1 MVILKSPPG
10 TIYNSSPSRPSPRE
24 VVQIPDAVRAR
35 CGRGVDTPPK
45 PEIFM
50 CPRLSCICMHLE
62 MWAEVKVHSYQAHAH
77 VFVGSCTCYTQATPL
92 SKLQWA

>member
-35 CGRGVDTPPK
+35 CGYSPTGAD
-45 PEIFM
+45 
-50 CPRLSCICMHLE
+50 
-62 MWAEVKVHSYQAHAH
+62 
-77 VFVGSCTCYTQATPL
+77 ATHCDV
-92 SKLQWA
+92 